1 MAAPLSR
8 PAEAGSSVWGKLAG
22 GPRRMEGA
30 KGELRVLLVPLARE
44 ARSPPGDTAQVK
56 LNRAQDALG
65 SRLVSGGLH
74 LRSLAC
80 GRAGRARGRP
90 IPGPW
95 ADFMWEDAENN
106 DPQGNKS
113 KLLALSKNNE
123 LFVYELNRDDGKS
136 DTAPLYSWNEERL
149 KKLLEVKNISL
160 SSISSVRILS
170 FKKSTS
176 LLLLNNFILVH
187 LDFPGEDTELQALD
201 CFILDM
207 SPQALE
213 RITDVNFCRGVLF
226 LLDNSGWIYIFDT
239 IDGVHLADVDVALFQ
254 ANVQDEN
261 KNTTIISPL
270 TSVKVSHDLNVAVI
284 VNSSNCAISIDLN
297 LYFREF
303 PGHLFCKKIF
313 QNLPVTRLEGIDE
326 DDLASSDY
334 SMKLTRFSFRTN
346 RSWKA
351 HLSSLCNTSKR
362 PDSPN
367 LVSNIC
373 LRWYQY
379 LPHLEHYDYKI
390 CETSE
395 KILSSIPQDIVYILS
410 ESTKKDYANI
420 NDIGRQWKKIHPGGL
435 EEMMKLEC
443 KSVTGFSALFALSAG
458 DKGLTVALWDLE
470 TQDVTYYH
478 IGKNCIY
485 VDCSGEEQLCLI
497 QTEHGLSLIL
507 FGLTQEEFLNR
518 LIIHGS
524 AGIVDSLC
532 HLNGWGR
539 CSIPIH
545 ALEAGLE
552 NRQLDTVDFFLKSK
566 ENLFNLTSACSLPE
580 QSTNITPQFYLRS
593 VEELKPALDLL
604 CSAIRE
610 NDLEAQSKHFSEQ
623 LLNLTLAFLNK
634 QIREIFIHTKELD
647 ECLQKC
653 VDILTTYIIELRT
666 FMIKFPRKQTNLINI
681 RCDFDEDIPRT
692 EQSQM
697 WETLTPEQVIFEAI
711 LNNRIPEAQTF
722 FRVNQNPAQSLQELI
737 QIGFELVYDS
747 LLKGNVKEASELI
760 RNMGFDVK
768 EQLHKICFYTI
779 DKNIRNLL
787 VKVLQEQNYF
797 SEKEKTVI
805 AFVHQVE
812 NFYSGSFQDNKEIQP
827 LSSFRNWKKEQDLSS
842 HTAVLDTFLTC
853 DKPQIHNREH
863 RIMLNWGQWWD
874 QHIQEMILLPKRSHE
889 EFKSCNP
896 AVLWM
901 YLTSQHDWL
910 NICSWIE
917 ESQPHSHTLFQ
928 QANWPSLTPDIIDQ
942 NTFCSSYMRN
952 EILDK
957 LARNG
962 IFVPSEQDDFELL
975 LLRLSHIGGVMQ
987 NPHPVPKYN
996 SASGLDFHTH
1006 FILYCL
1012 ERSLQHL
1019 LYTYLDYYSLTPSN
1033 CPVLDKKELHEAHP
1047 WFEFLVQCRGVAS
1060 NPRDPKMIFQA
1071 SLANAQILIPSNQAS
1086 VSSMLL
1092 EGHTLLALAT
1102 TMYAPGGIDQVLQNE
1117 DTEKPLKKVDPQ
1129 LLKMALT
1136 PYPKLKAALFPQNTS
1151 HGILPPDISLYHL
1164 MQSLAPFDPTKLFG
1178 WQSSNTLAI
1187 ADISSDLPH
1196 FSSPALVN
1204 KYAIMERLDFSYYLH
1219 HGRPSFAFGTF
1230 LVQQL
1235 VKSKSP
1241 KQLIQQAGNEAYAL
1255 ALSFFYIP
1263 SIGAACICFL
1273 ELLGL
1278 DSLKLRVDIKVA
1290 DIIWSFKSRNE
1301 ESQHNLT
1308 REALVGNLTKLA
1320 DGEKTAAAEVLISL
1334 EEAFWDKIE
1343 HQEIKKTSSDSRK
1356 QWSLV
1361 MQFCKLHDIKLSTSY
1376 LKECARSNDW
1386 LQFLIQTQ
1394 MYSYQIDE
1402 VISILQDFT
1411 PILQDHLM
1419 LAFENLQ
1426 RSRSATGSHH
1436 NNNTSPL
1443 KTEHRQSEHTSD
1455 LFQILLCCQESPNPG
1470 CYLLAEGV
1478 RHHAP
1483 FLSVLAACFPDPN
1496 IIHCLCVWIIT
1507 SVDNVTAAEATNH
1520 IQGSVENHE
1529 WDLHDLST
1537 IWKMFLRRQKNKT
1550 LMNGFQLFLKD
1561 SPLLHILEM
1570 YELCM
1575 DYKKYNEAK
1584 TKLHNFQTSL
1594 TNLKIADKPTPSIIS
1609 VPWLESQAFFLLELM
1624 MQQCRTQYELGKL
1637 LQLFAD
1643 IDKLLPD
1650 GPDVKKLC
1658 ALSQILKDSSISI
1671 NRSILTSYD
1680 TEYFQN
1686 ECRLVLEQL
1695 QERGLFSLARKVA
1708 ELAELPV
1715 DSVVIQEVLQDLH
1728 LLEHI
1733 GPWHRKQ
1740 TRINF
1745 WKKCHDRFMRNSVSS
1760 KAASAFFLAEANA
1773 VSEPSADE
1781 KVNSITEKH
1790 LLLTLA
1796 GHWLAQSD
1804 SVTLDK
1810 LEEIEKQIWLCCIA
1824 QQTLNRD
1831 DALVKSRF
1839 SHQVSASGEL
1849 SFDSL
1854 AKEFSFSKLTA
1865 LNTSKYLQLDGLAF
1879 QDMSENM
1886 LDKAE
1891 VESLRFLIGCL
1902 LDEGSIHEA
1911 SRVCQYFHFYSR
1923 DVSLVLHCRALA
1935 SGEADLNSLHP
1946 DVRAILLVGDTADE
1960 RDTQPRRLQSTSS
1973 VENWSHVLAPS
1984 PDDLVMTSL
1993 TTLIDECVHGRNY
2006 CRQVLC
2012 LYELSKELNCSY
2024 SEISAHDSE
2033 KVLQAILS
2041 SQQPD
2046 RCKKAQMFIKTQG
2059 LQSETVAE
2067 LVAEEIMQELLV
2079 SSERKGQKQ
2088 IVNPA
2093 DETQAFLELAK
2104 LCKDHTLVG
2113 MKLLDKIS
2121 SVPCGELSCTTEL
2134 LILAHNCFSLTCHME
2149 GIIRVLQTARLL
2161 TEAHLAPN
2169 EEFGL
2174 VVRLLTG
2181 IGRYNEMTYI
2191 FDLLHEKHY
2200 FEVLMRKKLDPSG
2213 TLKTALLD
2221 YIKRCRPG
2229 DSEKHNMIALCFS
2242 MCREIGENHEAAACI
2257 QLKLIESQPWEESLR
2272 DVPNLKK
2279 LLMKALTL
2287 FIDAAESYS
2296 KDSCIRQSL
2305 RCNRLTKLITLQ
2317 LHFLNTN
2324 QSTML
2329 INLNRQ
2335 NLMDCIMSLPRFY
2348 QVAIVS
2354 EAYDFVPDWAEVLY
2368 QQVIIKGDFNYLE
2381 EFKQQRLLKS
2391 NVFEEIAK
2399 KVKQHP
2405 PTETAQKNLKTLL
2418 TYCEDIYLYYKLA
2431 YDNKFYDVVNML
2443 LKDAQTGCCLKDMLA
2458 N

>member
-1 MAAPLSR
+1 
-8 PAEAGSSVWGKLAG
+8 
-22 GPRRMEGA
+22 MEGP
-30 KGELRVLLVPLARE
+30 KGELRVLLAPLTQG
-44 ARSPPGDTAQVK
+44 ARSPLGDTAQVK
-56 LNRAQDALG
+56 LSGAQDALG
-65 SRLVSGGLH
+65 SLLVSGGLH
-74 LRSLAC
+74 LTSLAC
-80 GRAGRARGRP
+80 GRAGRARGSRL
-90 IPGPW
+90 PGPW
-95 ADFMWEDAENN
+95 ADFMWEDVESN
-106 DPQGNKS
+106 DPQQDKS
-113 KLLALSKNNE
+113 KLLALSKNNG
-123 LFVYELNRDDGKS
+123 LFVYELDREDGKS
-136 DTAPLYSWNEERL
+136 DITALYSWNDETF
-149 KKLLEVKNISL
+149 KKLLAVKNINI

-170 FKKSTS
+170 FKRSTS
-176 LLLLNNFILVH
+176 LLLLNNFILVQ
-187 LDFPGEDTELQALD
+187 LNLSGEDTELDALD
-201 CFILDM
+201 CFILDL

-239 IDGVHLADVDVALFQ
+239 IDGAHLADVSVGLFQ
-254 ANVQDEN
+254 ADVQDEN
-261 KNTTIISPL
+261 KNSTIIYPL
-270 TSVKVSHDLNVAVI
+270 TSIKVSHDLNVAVI
-284 VNSSNCAISIDLN
+284 VNSANCAISIDLN
-297 LYFREF
+297 LYFRDF
-303 PGHLFCKKIF
+303 PGHLFCRKIF
-313 QNLPVTRLEGIDE
+313 ENLPVTRVEGIDE
-326 DDLASSDY
+326 DDPASSDC
-334 SMKLTRFSFRTN
+334 SMKLLRFSFRTD

-351 HLSSLCNTSKR
+351 HLSSLYHMSKR
-362 PDSPN
+362 PDSSN
-367 LVSNIC
+367 LVSVC
-373 LRWYQY
+373 LPWYHY
-379 LPHLEHYDYKI
+379 LPHLENFDSKV
-390 CETSE
+390 SE
-395 KILSSIPQDIVYILS
+395 LPEISSFIPQDIVRIFS
-410 ESTKKDYANI
+410 ESSKKEYANI
-420 NDIGRQWKKIHPGGL
+420 SDTGRQWKKIHPGGIKD
-435 EEMMKLEC
+435 MMKLEC

-458 DKGLTVALWDLE
+458 DKRLIVALWDLK
-470 TQDVTYYH
+470 TQDVTYYC
-478 IGKNCIY
+478 IGKNCTY
-485 VDCSGEEQLCLI
+485 VDCSGKEQLCLI
-497 QTEHGLSLIL
+497 LTEHGLSLIL

-566 ENLFNLTSACSLPE
+566 ENLFSLTSVCSLPE
-580 QSTNITPQFYLRS
+580 QSINSTSQFYLRN

-610 NDLEAQSKHFSEQ
+610 SDLEAQSKHFSEQ

-634 QIREIFIHTKELD
+634 QVREIFNNAEELN
-647 ECLQKC
+647 EYLQKC

-666 FMIKFPRKQTNLINI
+666 FMIKFPRKQINLINM
-681 RCDFDEDIPRT
+681 RCDLDEDIPRL

-697 WETLTPEQVIFEAI
+697 WEHLTPKQVVFEAI
-711 LNNRIPEAQTF
+711 FNNRIPEAQTF
-722 FRVNQNPAQSLQELI
+722 FQVNHNPAQSLQVLI
-737 QIGFELVYDS
+737 QIGLELVYDS

-768 EQLHKICFYTI
+768 EQLHKICFYTL
-779 DKNIRNLL
+779 DKNVCNLL
-787 VKVLQEQNYF
+787 VKVLQEENYF
-797 SEKEKTVI
+797 SEKEKAVI
-805 AFVHQVE
+805 DFVHQVE

-827 LSSFRNWKKEQDLSS
+827 LSSFRNWRKEQAPS
-842 HTAVLDTFLTC
+842 HTDVLDTFLTS
-853 DKPQIHNREH
+853 DKHQIHNREY

-889 EFKSCNP
+889 ELKSCNP
-896 AVLWM
+896 EVLWI

-910 NICSWIE
+910 NISSWIA
-917 ESQPHSHTLFQ
+917 ESQPHSHTSFQ
-928 QANWPSLTPDIIDQ
+928 MTNWPSLTPDIVDQ
-942 NTFCSSYMRN
+942 NTLCSSYMRN

-957 LARNG
+957 MARNG
-962 IFVPSEQDDFELL
+962 IFVLSEQEDFQCL
-975 LLRLSHIGGVMQ
+975 LLRLAHSGGVMQ

-996 SASGLDFHTH
+996 ASNGLDFHTH

-1033 CPVLDKKELHEAHP
+1033 CPILDKKELHEAHP

-1060 NPRDPKMIFQA
+1060 SPKDPKMIFQA
-1071 SLANAQILIPSNQAS
+1071 SLANAQILIPTNQAS

-1102 TMYAPGGIDQVLQNE
+1102 TMYAPGGIDQVLHNE
-1117 DTEKPLKKVDPQ
+1117 DAEKPLKKVDPQ

-1136 PYPKLKAALFPQNTS
+1136 PYPKLKAALFPQTTS
-1151 HGILPPDISLYHL
+1151 HGILPSDISLYHL
-1164 MQSLAPFDPTKLFG
+1164 MQSLAPFEPTKLFG
-1178 WQSSNTLAI
+1178 WQSSNTLAT

-1196 FSSPALVN
+1196 FSSPDLVN

-1255 ALSFFYIP
+1255 ALSFFYVP

-1290 DIIWSFKSRNE
+1290 NIIWSFKSRSE
-1301 ESQHNLT
+1301 ESQHNLI
-1308 REALVGNLTKLA
+1308 REFLAEKLTKLV
-1320 DGEKTAAAEVLISL
+1320 DGDKTAAAELLISL

-1343 HQEIKKTSSDSRK
+1343 HQEIKKTSSDTRR

-1386 LQFLIQTQ
+1386 LQFIIQTQ
-1394 MYSYQIDE
+1394 MYSYQLDE
-1402 VISILQDFT
+1402 IVSILQDFS

-1426 RSRSATGSHH
+1426 HSHSDLGSHH
-1436 NNNTSPL
+1436 NNTRPL
-1443 KTEHRQSEHTSD
+1443 KTEHKQNELTSH
-1455 LFQILLCCQESPNPG
+1455 LFQILLCCQESPNPV
-1470 CYLLAEGV
+1470 CYLLSEGM

-1483 FLSVLAACFPDPN
+1483 FLSVLAACCQDAN

-1507 SVDNVTAAEATNH
+1507 SVDNMTAAEATNH
-1520 IQGSVENHE
+1520 IQGSVEDHE

-1537 IWKMFLRRQKNKT
+1537 IWKMFLRRQKSKT
-1550 LMNGFQLFLKD
+1550 LLTGFQLFLKD
-1561 SPLLHILEM
+1561 SPLLHMLEM

-1575 DYKKYNEAK
+1575 DYKKYSEAK
-1584 TKLHNFQTSL
+1584 TKFHNFQTSL
-1594 TNLKIADKPTPSIIS
+1594 ANLKIADKSTPSIIP
-1609 VPWLESQAFFLLELM
+1609 VQWQESQALFLLELM

-1643 IDKLLPD
+1643 VDKLLPD
-1650 GPDVKKLC
+1650 GPNVKKLC

-1671 NRSILTSYD
+1671 NRSILTSND
-1680 TEYFQN
+1680 TESFQN
-1686 ECRLVLEQL
+1686 ECRSVLQQL

-1708 ELAELPV
+1708 ELVDLPV
-1715 DSVVIQEVLQDLH
+1715 DSVVTQEVLQDLH
-1728 LLEHI
+1728 LLKHI
-1733 GPWHRKQ
+1733 GEWHQKQ
-1740 TRINF
+1740 TRIDF
-1745 WKKCHDRFMRNSVSS
+1745 WKKCHDIFMKNLISS
-1760 KAASAFFLAEANA
+1760 KAASDFFLAQANT
-1773 VSEPSADE
+1773 VSESLTDA
-1781 KVNSITEKH
+1781 KVNNIMEKH

-1796 GHWLAQSD
+1796 GHWLAKSD
-1804 SVTLDK
+1804 SATLEK
-1810 LEEIEKQIWLCCIA
+1810 LEEIERQIWCCCIA
-1824 QQTLNRD
+1824 QQTLNRVD
-1831 DALVKSRF
+1831 GLVTSGF
-1839 SHQVSASGEL
+1839 SHQVSVNGEL
-1849 SFDSL
+1849 SFDNFT
-1854 AKEFSFSKLTA
+1854 KEFSFSKLTA
-1865 LNTSKYLQLDGLAF
+1865 LNTSKYLQLDALAF
-1879 QDMSENM
+1879 QDMPENT

-1891 VESLRFLIGCL
+1891 VESLHFLIGRL

-1911 SRVCQYFHFYSR
+1911 SRVCRYFHFYSR
-1923 DVSLVLHCRALA
+1923 DVSLVLHCGALA
-1935 SGEADLNSLHP
+1935 SGEADLNNLDP
-1946 DVRAILLVGDTADE
+1946 DIQAILVVEDTADE
-1960 RDTQPRRLQSTSS
+1960 RDSPQPRRLQSTSS
-1973 VENWSHVLAPS
+1973 LENWSHVVTPS
-1984 PDDLVMTSL
+1984 QDDLVITSL
-1993 TTLIDECVHGRNY
+1993 RTLIDECVHGRNY

-2024 SEISAHDSE
+2024 SEISALDSE

-2046 RCKKAQMFIKTQG
+2046 RCKKAQAFITTQG
-2059 LQSETVAE
+2059 LPSETVAE

-2079 SSERKGQKQ
+2079 SSARKGQMQ
-2088 IVNPA
+2088 VVNPA
-2093 DETQAFLELAK
+2093 SETQAFLELAK
-2104 LCKDHTLVG
+2104 LCQDHTLVG

-2121 SVPCGELSCTTEL
+2121 SVPRGELTCTTEL

-2161 TEAHLAPN
+2161 TEEHLAPN
-2169 EEFGL
+2169 EEYGL
-2174 VVRLLTG
+2174 MVRLLTG

-2200 FEVLMRKKLDPSG
+2200 FEMLMRKKLDPSG

-2257 QLKLIESQPWEESLR
+2257 QLKLIESQPWEESVK

-2296 KDSCIRQSL
+2296 KDSCVRQSL

-2348 QVAIVS
+2348 QATIVA

-2391 NVFEEIAK
+2391 SVFEEIAK
-2399 KVKQHP
+2399 KFKQHQP
-2405 PTETAQKNLKTLL
+2405 SESALRNLKTLL
-2418 TYCEDIYLYYKLA
+2418 TYCEDIYTYYKLA
-2431 YDNKFYDVVNML
+2431 YDNKLYDVVNML
-2443 LKDAQTGCCLKDMLA
+2443 LKDAQTSCCLNDMLA

>member
-30 KGELRVLLVPLARE
+30 KGELRVLLVPLAQE

-80 GRAGRARGRP
+80 GRAGRARGSP
-90 IPGPW
+90 VPGPW

-123 LFVYELNRDDGKS
+123 LFVYELNREDGKS

-201 CFILDM
+201 CFILDL

-334 SMKLTRFSFRTN
+334 SMKFMRFSFRTD

-362 PDSPN
+362 ADSPD

-485 VDCSGEEQLCLI
+485 VDCSGEEQLCVI

-797 SEKEKTVI
+797 SEKEKRVI

-874 QHIQEMILLPKRSHE
+874 QDIQEMILLPKRSHE

-962 IFVPSEQDDFELL
+962 IFVPSEQDDFEFL

-987 NPHPVPKYN
+987 NPHPVPKYS

-1196 FSSPALVN
+1196 FSSPDLVN

-1301 ESQHNLT
+1301 DSQHNLI

-1320 DGEKTAAAEVLISL
+1320 DGEKAAAAEVLISL

-1343 HQEIKKTSSDSRK
+1343 HQEIKKTSSDSRR

-1411 PILQDHLM
+1411 PILQEHLM

-1426 RSRSATGSHH
+1426 HSRSDTGSHH

-1443 KTEHRQSEHTSD
+1443 KIEHRQSEHTSD

-1483 FLSVLAACFPDPN
+1483 FLSVLAACFQDPN

-1550 LMNGFQLFLKD
+1550 LMNGFRLFLKD

-1594 TNLKIADKPTPSIIS
+1594 ANLKIADKPTPSIIS

-1686 ECRLVLEQL
+1686 ECRSVLEQL

-1733 GPWHRKQ
+1733 GPWHQKQ

-1781 KVNSITEKH
+1781 KVNSIMEKH

-1831 DALVKSRF
+1831 DVLVKSRF

-1879 QDMSENM
+1879 QDMSENI

-1891 VESLRFLIGCL
+1891 VESLRFLIGRL

-1911 SRVCQYFHFYSR
+1911 SRVCRYFHFYSR

-1946 DVRAILLVGDTADE
+1946 DIRAILLVGDTADE

-1973 VENWSHVLAPS
+1973 IENWSHVLAPS

-2024 SEISAHDSE
+2024 GEISAHDSE
-2033 KVLQAILS
+2033 KVLRAILS

-2257 QLKLIESQPWEESLR
+2257 QLKLIESQPWESLR

-2399 KVKQHP
+2399 KVKQHQ

>member
-1 MAAPLSR
+1 
-8 PAEAGSSVWGKLAG
+8 
-22 GPRRMEGA
+22 MEGA

-44 ARSPPGDTAQVK
+44 ARSPLGDTALVK

-65 SRLVSGGLH
+65 SLLASGGLH

-80 GRAGRARGRP
+80 GRAGRARGSP
-90 IPGPW
+90 TPGPW

-106 DPQGNKS
+106 DPQGNKP

-123 LFVYELNRDDGKS
+123 LFVYELNREDGKS
-136 DTAPLYSWNEERL
+136 DTTALYSWNEERL

-170 FKKSTS
+170 FKKNTS

-187 LDFPGEDTELQALD
+187 LEFPGEDTELQALD
-201 CFILDM
+201 CFILDL

-239 IDGVHLADVDVALFQ
+239 VDGVHLADVDVALFQ
-254 ANVQDEN
+254 ANVDDEN
-261 KNTTIISPL
+261 KNTTILSPL

-284 VNSSNCAISIDLN
+284 VNSSNYAISIDLN

-326 DDLASSDY
+326 DDLASSDC
-334 SMKLTRFSFRTN
+334 SMKLMRFSFRTD

-351 HLSSLCNTSKR
+351 HLSSLYNTSKR
-362 PDSPN
+362 PHSPN
-367 LVSNIC
+367 LVSNIG
-373 LRWYQY
+373 LPWYQY

-420 NDIGRQWKKIHPGGL
+420 NEVGRQWKKIHPGGL

-458 DKGLTVALWDLE
+458 DKGLIVALWDLE

-485 VDCSGEEQLCLI
+485 VDCSGEEQLCVI

-518 LIIHGS
+518 LIIHGN

-566 ENLFNLTSACSLPE
+566 ENLFNLTTACSLPE

-634 QIREIFIHTKELD
+634 QIREIFSHTEELD
-647 ECLQKC
+647 EYLQKC

-666 FMIKFPRKQTNLINI
+666 FMIKFPRKQRNLINI

-747 LLKGNVKEASELI
+747 LLKGNVKEASELL

-787 VKVLQEQNYF
+787 VKVLQEENYF

-805 AFVHQVE
+805 DFVHQVE
-812 NFYSGSFQDNKEIQP
+812 NFYSGSFQDNKVIQP

-896 AVLWM
+896 EVLWM

-917 ESQPHSHTLFQ
+917 ESQPHSHTSFQ

-942 NTFCSSYMRN
+942 NTLCSSYMRN

-962 IFVPSEQDDFELL
+962 IFVPSEQEDFELL
-975 LLRLSHIGGVMQ
+975 LLRLIHIGGVMQ

-996 SASGLDFHTH
+996 TASGLDFHAH

-1033 CPVLDKKELHEAHP
+1033 CPILDKKELHEAHP

-1102 TMYAPGGIDQVLQNE
+1102 TMCAPGGIDQVLQNE

-1151 HGILPPDISLYHL
+1151 YGILPPDISLYHL

-1196 FSSPALVN
+1196 FSSPDLVN

-1235 VKSKSP
+1235 AKSKSP

-1290 DIIWSFKSRNE
+1290 NIIWNVKSRNE
-1301 ESQHNLT
+1301 ESQHNLI
-1308 REALVGNLTKLA
+1308 RESMVEKLTKLV

-1343 HQEIKKTSSDSRK
+1343 HQEIKKTSSDSRR

-1386 LQFLIQTQ
+1386 LQFIIQTQ

-1426 RSRSATGSHH
+1426 PSRSDTGSHH
-1436 NNNTSPL
+1436 NNTTSPL
-1443 KTEHRQSEHTSD
+1443 RTEHRQSEHTSD

-1483 FLSVLAACFPDPN
+1483 FLSVLAACFQDAN

-1537 IWKMFLRRQKNKT
+1537 IWKMFLRRQKSKT

-1561 SPLLHILEM
+1561 SPLLHMLEM

-1594 TNLKIADKPTPSIIS
+1594 ANLKIADKPTPSIIS
-1609 VPWLESQAFFLLELM
+1609 VPWLESHAFFLLELM

-1680 TEYFQN
+1680 AEHFQN
-1686 ECRLVLEQL
+1686 ECRSVLEQL

-1708 ELAELPV
+1708 ELGELPV
-1715 DSVVIQEVLQDLH
+1715 DGVVIQEVLQDLH
-1728 LLEHI
+1728 LLKHI
-1733 GPWHRKQ
+1733 GQWHQKQ
-1740 TRINF
+1740 TRIDF
-1745 WKKCHDRFMRNSVSS
+1745 WKKCHDSFMKNSISN
-1760 KAASAFFLAEANA
+1760 KAASDFFLAQANV
-1773 VSEPSADE
+1773 VSESSADE
-1781 KVNSITEKH
+1781 KVNNIMEKH

-1804 SVTLDK
+1804 SVALDK

-1824 QQTLNRD
+1824 QQTLNNND
-1831 DALVKSRF
+1831 GLVKSRF
-1839 SHQVSASGEL
+1839 SHQVSVSGEL
-1849 SFDSL
+1849 SFDNL

-1879 QDMSENM
+1879 QDMSENI

-1891 VESLRFLIGCL
+1891 VESLSFLIGRL

-1911 SRVCQYFHFYSR
+1911 SRVCRYFHFYSR

-1935 SGEADLNSLHP
+1935 SGEADLNNLHP

-1960 RDTQPRRLQSTSS
+1960 RDTPQPRRLQS
-1973 VENWSHVLAPS
+1973 
-1984 PDDLVMTSL
+1984 
-1993 TTLIDECVHGRNY
+1993 R
-2006 CRQVLC
+2006 
-2012 LYELSKELNCSY
+2012 
-2024 SEISAHDSE
+2024 
-2033 KVLQAILS
+2033 
-2041 SQQPD
+2041 
-2046 RCKKAQMFIKTQG
+2046 
-2059 LQSETVAE
+2059 
-2067 LVAEEIMQELLV
+2067 
-2079 SSERKGQKQ
+2079 QKQ

-2093 DETQAFLELAK
+2093 NETQAFLELAK

-2121 SVPCGELSCTTEL
+2121 SVPRGELSCTTEL

-2161 TEAHLAPN
+2161 TEEHLAPS
-2169 EEFGL
+2169 EEYGL

-2296 KDSCIRQSL
+2296 KDSCVRQSL

-2329 INLNRQ
+2329 INQNRQ

-2348 QVAIVS
+2348 QAAIVA

-2368 QQVIIKGDFNYLE
+2368 QQVILKGDFNYLE
-2381 EFKQQRLLKS
+2381 EFKQQRFLKS
-2391 NVFEEIAK
+2391 TVFEEIAK
-2399 KVKQHP
+2399 KVKQHQ

-2418 TYCEDIYLYYKLA
+2418 TYCEDIYMYYKLA